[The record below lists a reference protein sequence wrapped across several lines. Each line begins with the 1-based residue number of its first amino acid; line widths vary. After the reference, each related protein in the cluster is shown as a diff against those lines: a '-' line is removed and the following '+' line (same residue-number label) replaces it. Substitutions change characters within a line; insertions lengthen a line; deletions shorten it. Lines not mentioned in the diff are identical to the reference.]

1 MTNEIKEIYL
11 SNLEWTKTHDNMG
24 GVIGNVIFKDN
35 ISYEEYNKLFKSG
48 YFILCDKDYITNLEE
63 ENKFLK
69 LNNPEANIEHFR
81 IIKENKRKIDNLRK
95 EIKKLKQENKSL
107 ENQLDFINYLTSECA
122 SYVKILNNKQAIINK
137 ALNYIKN
144 ESWFCYKDNEEVIDR
159 TPVEELIKILKG
171 DNND

>member
-1 MTNEIKEIYL
+1 MNKIEFSKLQTKEDMIIAFNQLKDDYKQLFAINEDL
-11 SNLEWTKTHDNMG
+11 Q
-24 GVIGNVIFKDN
+24 
-35 ISYEEYNKLFKSG
+35 
-48 YFILCDKDYITNLEE
+48 E

-95 EIKKLKQENKSL
+95 KIKTLQEENQTLK
-107 ENQLDFINYLTSECA
+107 NQLDFIEEQNHIIDKLEKEIERLKANVKLLDDNRIYLND
-122 SYVKILNNKQAIINK
+122 KINK

-159 TPVEELIKILKG
+159 TPVEELIKILEG